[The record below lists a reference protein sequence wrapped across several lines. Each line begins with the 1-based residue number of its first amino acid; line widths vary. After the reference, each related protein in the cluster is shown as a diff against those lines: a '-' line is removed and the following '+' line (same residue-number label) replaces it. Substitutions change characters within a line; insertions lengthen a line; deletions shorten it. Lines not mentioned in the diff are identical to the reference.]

1 MNDILNEESEAISTF
16 PDAWKEE
23 FEGLLFLGYLQSE
36 VTQIPFHKFVVK
48 TLTINE
54 KIEVSLIT
62 KPYLDSVG
70 FNRAWK
76 AATVAAG
83 LVSVDGRPLIASSK
97 NINSLKQKFDYVT
110 ENWYDVVVELL
121 YDEIQRIEDRSV
133 IVLGE
138 LGIIPAVIPD
148 SIFSD
153 EETSDTPKDGNM
165 TPM

>member
-1 MNDILNEESEAISTF
+1 MDNNLVEETENISTF
-16 PDAWKEE
+16 PDAWKDE

-83 LVSVDGRPLIASSK
+83 LVSVDDRPLIASAK
-97 NINSLKQKFDYVT
+97 NVNSLKQKFDYVT
-110 ENWYDVVVELL
+110 QNWYDVVVELL
-121 YDEIQRIEDRSV
+121 YEEIQSLEDKAIV
-133 IVLGE
+133 VLGE
-138 LGIIPAVIPD
+138 LGIINSVVPD
-148 SIFSD
+148 SIFAD
-153 EETSDTPKDGNM
+153 EEQSDIPKDGN
-165 TPM
+165 

>member
-1 MNDILNEESEAISTF
+1 MENSFTEETENISTF
-16 PDAWKEE
+16 PDAWKDE

-76 AATVAAG
+76 SATVAAG
-83 LVSVDGRPLIASSK
+83 LVSVDDRPLIPSLKSV
-97 NINSLKQKFDYVT
+97 NSLKQKFDYVT
-110 ENWYDVVVELL
+110 QNWYDVVVEIL
-121 YDEIQRIEDRSV
+121 YDEIQRLEDKAIV
-133 IVLGE
+133 VLGE
-138 LGIIPAVIPD
+138 LGILQTVATE
-148 SIFSD
+148 SIFAD
-153 EETSDTPKDGNM
+153 EETNDIPKDGN
-165 TPM
+165 

>member
-1 MNDILNEESEAISTF
+1 MENSFTEETENISTF
-16 PDAWKEE
+16 PDAWKDE

-76 AATVAAG
+76 SATVAAG
-83 LVSVDGRPLIASSK
+83 LVSVDDRPLIPSLKSV
-97 NINSLKQKFDYVT
+97 NSLKQKFDYVT
-110 ENWYDVVVELL
+110 QNWYDVVVEIL
-121 YDEIQRIEDRSV
+121 YDEIQRLEDKAIV
-133 IVLGE
+133 VLGE
-138 LGIIPAVIPD
+138 LGILQTVATN
-148 SIFSD
+148 SIFAD
-153 EETSDTPKDGNM
+153 EETNDIPKDGN
-165 TPM
+165 